1 MLDRPSL
8 PLTDNLLL
16 ARGGG
21 RLIYAHP
28 VQKGVIIKIHRTSA
42 PRPFAALR
50 NLFRGNKRRF
60 GTILNSA
67 VEIEEI
73 AASVGRTGQVPA
85 CCAQFLGF
93 IQTDQGAGAMF
104 EALRGADGALAPH
117 LKAHAT
123 AHGYEPEIEAAIVRL
138 WDAVEAAGLSVS
150 DRALVNVV
158 VTGTRDAGY
167 VLTIVD
173 GLGDRTLI
181 PIQRMSR
188 TLYARK
194 CRRLRAEMLAAY
206 RALTLPPTSKDSP

>member
-1 MLDRPSL
+1 MLDRRPI
-8 PLTDNLLL
+8 PLSSDHEL
-16 ARGGG
+16 ALGGG
-21 RLIYAHP
+21 RIIYAHP
-28 VQKGVIIKIHRTSA
+28 TRHDVVIKVFRRSRKK
-42 PRPFAALR
+42 PLGLLR
-50 NLFRGNKRRF
+50 KLFRRRKARY
-60 GTILNSA
+60 GRMLNSF

-117 LKAHAT
+117 LKAHAA
-123 AHGYEPEIEAAIVRL
+123 AHGHEPKIEAAIVRL
-138 WDAVEAAGLSVS
+138 WDAVEAARLSVS

-158 VTGTRDAGY
+158 VTGSPDAGY

-188 TLYARK
+188 ALYARK